1 MFVTTGVSAENHTT
15 IYFNNFAAKHLR
27 STWEIHSA
35 WPLTPPHP
43 PPWFTPQLKPNRPG
57 PGPGC
62 WRSLGVIDVVSGLTC
77 PTQFVKWSQ
86 HFLLSTHSIMDA
98 RTISSIIQLT
108 LHKWFCLS
116 HVIGPESAEIARCE
130 CCYLGSHFLLGSML
144 WGALR
149 KNQLINTYRADNKPN
164 TGLIINPIINTVV
177 IW

>member
-1 MFVTTGVSAENHTT
+1 MYYVTTEFRQKITRQFILT
-15 IYFNNFAAKHLR
+15 ILLR
-27 STWEIHSA
+27 STCEAPEKYTRPGPW
-35 WPLTPPHP
+35 PHP
-43 PPWFTPQLKPNRPG
+43 THHPGLPPSQNRPG

-62 WRSLGVIDVVSGLTC
+62 WRSLGVIAVVSGLTC
-77 PTQFVKWSQ
+77 PPQFVKWSQ

-149 KNQLINTYRADNKPN
+149 KNQLINT
-164 TGLIINPIINTVV
+164 
-177 IW
+177 